1 MITGRSNTFYYPIS
15 LNLSGKK
22 CVVVGGGVVALR
34 KVRGLLE
41 HGANV
46 EVISPSVCSEISALA
61 EAGEIGVKVKRYEH
75 GDLDDA
81 FLVIVAT
88 AESDTNREVA
98 REARRRKVLVNVVD
112 DPEQSDFNVPSI
124 VRQRDLIIAIST
136 GGKSPA
142 LARKIRTRL
151 EKIFG
156 EEYASLTDLIDEVRS
171 ELKQGQITVGGDEW
185 QEALE
190 LDLLLELLRN
200 GQRDRAKTTLLNNLK
215 AVARKKS

>member
-1 MITGRSNTFYYPIS
+1 
-15 LNLSGKK
+15 
-22 CVVVGGGVVALR
+22 VVVGGGVVALR
-34 KVRGLLE
+34 KIRGLLE
-41 HGANV
+41 HGASV
-46 EVISPSVCSEISALA
+46 EVISPSLCFEVGALA
-61 EAGEIGVKVKRYEH
+61 EAGEIGVKVKRYES

-98 REARRRKVLVNVVD
+98 REARRRKILVNVVD
-112 DPEQSDFNVPSI
+112 DPAQSDFNVPSI
-124 VRQRDLIIAIST
+124 VHRRDLIIAVST

-156 EEYASLTDLIDEVRS
+156 EEYAFLTDLIDEVRS
-171 ELKQGQITVGGDEW
+171 ELKQGQITIGGDEW

-200 GQRDRAKTTLLNNLK
+200 GQRDKAKATLLDNLK
-215 AVARKKS
+215 AAARKKS

>member
-1 MITGRSNTFYYPIS
+1 MRTGRSNIFYYPIS

-41 HGANV
+41 HGASV
-46 EVISPSVCSEISALA
+46 EVISPSVCSDISALA
-61 EAGEIGVKVKRYEH
+61 DAGKIGVRVKRYEP
-75 GDLDDA
+75 GDLDGA

-88 AESDTNREVA
+88 AESDTNQEVA

-124 VRQRDLIIAIST
+124 VRQGDLIIAIST

-142 LARKIRTRL
+142 LSRKIRTRL
-151 EKIFG
+151 EKNFG
-156 EEYASLTDLIDEVRS
+156 EEYAALTDLINEVRS
-171 ELKQGQITVGGDEW
+171 ELKQGQVTVGGDEW

-190 LDLLLELLRN
+190 LDLLLELLCN

-215 AVARKKS
+215 AVTRKKS

>member
-41 HGANV
+41 HGASV
-46 EVISPSVCSEISALA
+46 EVIGPSVCPEISALG
-61 EAGEIGVKVKRYEH
+61 EAGEIGVKVKRYEP
-75 GDLDDA
+75 GDLDDS

>member
-1 MITGRSNTFYYPIS
+1 VITGRSNTFYYPIS

>member
-1 MITGRSNTFYYPIS
+1 MRTGRSNTFYYPIS

-61 EAGEIGVKVKRYEH
+61 EAGEIGVKAKRYEH

-98 REARRRKVLVNVVD
+98 SEARRRKVLVNVVD

-156 EEYASLTDLIDEVRS
+156 EEYASLTDLINEVRS

>member
-1 MITGRSNTFYYPIS
+1 
-15 LNLSGKK
+15 
-22 CVVVGGGVVALR
+22 VVGGGVVALR
-34 KVRGLLE
+34 KVRGLLG

-46 EVISPSVCSEISALA
+46 EVISPSVCPEISALA

-112 DPEQSDFNVPSI
+112 DPGQSDFNVPSI

-142 LARKIRTRL
+142 LARKIRARL

-156 EEYASLTDLIDEVRS
+156 EEYASLTDLINEVRS